1 MDETMKVGLIS
12 VGFPNFRYDIAQEYL
27 EKSLKR
33 LEGDG
38 HHIISCGQVLIEE
51 NGIYDELER
60 LRLAHIDL
68 LILQCGT
75 YSYGSGMM
83 KIIELFEH
91 TPLLMWGFPEPIIE
105 GFYGLPLNSLCG
117 LNMYGSF
124 LEKVEKKYSYVYGSI
139 DDEGVYTTINHTIK
153 AIDVRN
159 RLKKSKFCIIGGRV
173 PGFYLSNADEIRFR
187 QEIGPE
193 LVYYSLAS
201 LLEDMKNVDETQV
214 AEEIAKMKGEVA
226 KVTTTDEMLEKSAR
240 LYLAI
245 MAYKEEKG
253 IDAFAI
259 KCWPEFQSLLRCSV
273 CGVVSRLN
281 NLGIMTACEGDV
293 TGLATM
299 YIQHLITDGPCFLA
313 DLVNVN
319 AQGIA
324 KTWHCGPAP
333 VCMARDASTTEYREH
348 PTIKQG
354 MGFSVEFKMKLGR
367 LNMLKLKEAKHTYKL
382 FMAAG
387 EGVEE
392 DRHMVANQA
401 DIRFDVPMTQVLDC
415 IMTHGIEH
423 HYAIVYEDIQ
433 AVLVEFCKWMGIEVV
448 TP

>member
-1 MDETMKVGLIS
+1 MKVGLMS
-12 VGFPNFRYDIAQEYL
+12 VGFPNFRYDIAQGYL
-27 EKSLKR
+27 DKSLKR
-33 LEGDG
+33 LEEDG
-38 HHIISCGQVLIEE
+38 HNMACCGQVLIEE
-51 NGIYDELER
+51 SSIYDELER
-60 LRLAHIDL
+60 LRLEHIDL

-75 YSYGSGMM
+75 YAYGSCMM
-83 KIIELFEH
+83 KINELFEH
-91 TPLLMWGFPEPIIE
+91 TPLFMWGFPEPIIE

-124 LEKVEKKYSYVYGSI
+124 LEKVDKKYSYAYGGVEDETVYQK
-139 DDEGVYTTINHTIK
+139 INHTIK
-153 AIDVRN
+153 AIDVKN
-159 RLKKSKFCIIGGRV
+159 KLKKSKFCIIGGRV
-173 PGFYLSNADEIRFR
+173 PGFYLSNVDELRFR
-187 QEIGPE
+187 HEVGPE

-201 LLEDMKNVDETQV
+201 LIDDMQKIDEALV
-214 AEEIAKMKGEVA
+214 ANEVSKMKGEVA
-226 KVTTTDEMLEKSAR
+226 KVSTTDEMLEKSAR

-245 MAYKEEKG
+245 MNYKEDRG

-281 NLGIMTACEGDV
+281 NQGIMTACEGDV

-299 YIQHLITDGPCFLA
+299 YMQHLITKEPCFLA

-319 AQGIA
+319 DEGIA
-324 KTWHCGPAP
+324 KAWHCGPAP

-367 LNMLKLKEAKHTYKL
+367 LTVLKLKEAKGMYKL
-382 FMAAG
+382 FMATG

-401 DIRFDVPMTQVLDC
+401 DIRFDVPMKDVLDC
-415 IMTHGIEH
+415 IMNNGIEH
-423 HYAIVYEDIQ
+423 HYAIVYKDIQ
-433 AVLVEFCKWMGIEVV
+433 DILIEVCKWMDVEVV
-448 TP
+448 MP